1 VRNAVERAARLAF
14 AFVMM
19 NAAAVAGLVSLLR
32 GREVW
37 R

>member
-1 VRNAVERAARLAF
+1 MRDVVDRAARLAF

-19 NAAAVAGLVSLLR
+19 NFAAVAGLVRLLR
-32 GREVW
+32 RGQVW

>member
-1 VRNAVERAARLAF
+1 MRSAVDRAARLAF

-19 NAAAVAGLVSLLR
+19 NAAAVAGLVSFVR

>member
-1 VRNAVERAARLAF
+1 MRRLVDRAAKLAYV
-14 AFVMM
+14 FVMM
-19 NAAAVAGLVSLLR
+19 NAAAVAGLVSFLR

>member
-1 VRNAVERAARLAF
+1 MRRVLDRAARLAF
-14 AFVMM
+14 AFVLM
-19 NAAAVAGLVSLLR
+19 NAAAVAGLVSYLR